1 VGTPAEN
8 AEERVNVKRSLAVAF
23 VILGLAVGA
32 LGLSVLP
39 AGHGRFEYMVE
50 VVDPRPAAESTM
62 PEALAEMGAT
72 RAVVMANPS
81 EGGRPRQLLL
91 LPELPARLKMS
102 DCALGV
108 LPAEPGWS
116 GLAGFNS
123 GLERG
128 TISIADHRVSICGQL
143 QSLAPVFDASLV
155 MELSEGVESALEEA
169 GWEGHAQYFLFAE
182 SWGERKRLMAGLE
195 RNPEALPTADAEIV
209 SPARKPLLSK
219 KAQTAVSAALICAGL
234 LVLGWQVRGMSR
246 DDVARRF
253 GRG

>member
-1 VGTPAEN
+1 MGTPAEN